1 MFGINEYYDSLL
13 LEAKSP
19 EEIKKILEYKYVQGH
34 NVPMDVLNAVFEMDP
49 TKKKSYTSWALNFW
63 ESDSK
68 TLTNFIQNGTL
79 SNIFNY
85 FKERNNSGLNINAM
99 NSLMA
104 AYNMLPHVDN
114 VLSKNGKGGPEDEY
128 DIVYNTPEWKIAVP
142 HTYEASVKLGYGCRW
157 CTAGAFGDGPG
168 YYRKYTS
175 YGPLWINFDMR
186 KGETCPMDKKEYPYT
201 RYQFLFEYR
210 NYYGELMD
218 SDDDRIHFSDIDM
231 PEEVVAFYEE
241 KDERYKEVID
251 RDGYGDDEDEYDDG
265 NYGYTQAD
273 WEAYGSERFDQGTM
287 IKTSPETGHDLW
299 ILEESNDSEPICGV
313 INKFHV
319 YDSEDASDPISF
331 EDIAKDPRDCVVF
344 EFPSSYVDYPCVI
357 IKTLAGENLV
367 CFIVNNG
374 YRDNYWECSKLKS
387 GENTYGCNDASMA
400 YFITERN
407 ILYVCGANG
416 EHDYM
421 QKVETLDTD
430 FTVKDDVFYMDAIY
444 NTEDDR
450 LNDYKNGTFFEVDYE
465 NGYSGL
471 YYIENDE
478 IETVIGKDCPIY
490 EDGYRIELDEESGHY
505 IVKGKFGKHYLKNW
519 TMINDYPNL
528 AMKNNYNS
536 YDLEEELTDDFY
548 IVKYDVAS
556 GERRYNL
563 YNKNTNTFFYEV
575 KNASDLAKLP
585 RSFSKTRNTDCIIFY
600 FDAKRMDLIYLPTL
614 KCASYDG
621 VKQLDGCNFFIG
633 SNRHTPE
640 GNYQDVYGKFAFDIL
655 DSELNIIYTIDNFI
669 RGIGHGRFI
678 IQNDNKLELFD
689 TNDKRSY
696 FKEYQFIK
704 WGALDNWGGT
714 VCFYSEQLGLCICD
728 CVNHVMTAS
737 GFSHTFRTSL
747 LEGCAYKFVKD
758 NKENIL
764 LNGNFILPE
773 FVDKIIETLPGRG
786 FVFKNNGRLF
796 IANLSGTIY
805 SREPKAVIYP
815 SAKGFPEDSV
825 SNIQNNGN
833 SILFFFKEKDD
844 VSGGEICCT
853 FNFAQNK
860 LIVYNGG
867 YDMDVDGSQAK
878 IDRLMSQQISEVTER
893 FNAMLKRIND
903 VKF

>member
-19 EEIKKILEYKYVQGH
+19 EEIKKILTYKYVQGK
-34 NVPMDVLNAVFEMDP
+34 NVPEIVFERIFNADP
-49 TKKKSYTSWALNFW
+49 TKKKSYANWMLMHWGDEQQLIQKLILEDRLNSF
-63 ESDSK
+63 
-68 TLTNFIQNGTL
+68 FH
-79 SNIFNY
+79 Y
-85 FKERNNSGLNINAM
+85 FQSRQNSGLNLTNIGSVKEAIE
-99 NSLMA
+99 
-104 AYNMLPHVDN
+104 MLPDFDP
-114 VLSKNGKGGPEDEY
+114 VLSKKHKGGPEDDY
-128 DIVYNTPEWKIAVP
+128 DIVYDTPEWKIAVP
-142 HTYEASVKLGYGCRW
+142 HTYAASEKLGTGCRW

-168 YYRKYTS
+168 FYNKYTK
-175 YGPLWINFDMR
+175 YGPLWVNFDMR
-186 KGETCPMDKKEYPYT
+186 QGETCPMDKKEYPYT

-218 SDDDRIHFSDIDM
+218 SNDDRIHFSEIDM

-251 RDGYGDDEDEYDDG
+251 RDGYGDDEDEYDDDDG
-265 NYGYTQAD
+265 NYDYTQAD
-273 WEAYGSERFDQGTM
+273 WEAYESERFDQGTR

-299 ILEESNDSEPICGV
+299 ILEESNESEPICGV

-331 EDIAKDPRDCVVF
+331 EDIAKEPRDCVVF

-357 IKTLAGENLV
+357 IKTLAGANLV
-367 CFIVNNG
+367 CFMVNNG
-374 YRDNYWECSKLKS
+374 YRDNYWECSVLKS

-400 YFITERN
+400 YFITDRN
-407 ILYVCGANG
+407 TLYVCGASG

-421 QKVETLDTD
+421 SQVATLNTD
-430 FTVKDDVFYMDAIY
+430 FTVKDDVFDMDAIY
-444 NTEDDR
+444 NIEDDR
-450 LNDYKNGTFFEVDYE
+450 LDDYKNGNFFEVDYA

-471 YYIENDE
+471 YYIENDD
-478 IETVIGKDCPIY
+478 IEMVIGKDCPIY

-505 IVKGKFGKHYLKNW
+505 VVKGKFGKHYLSNW
-519 TMINDYPNL
+519 TMNSDYH
-528 AMKNNYNS
+528 S
-536 YDLEEELTDDFY
+536 YDLEEELTDDVY
-548 IVKYDVAS
+548 SVKYDVAS

-563 YNKNTNTFFYEV
+563 YNKKTNTFFYEV
-575 KNASDLAKLP
+575 KNTSDLAKLP
-585 RSFSKTRNTDCIIFY
+585 YSFTKTRSTNCIIFN
-600 FDAKRMDLIYLPTL
+600 FETKRMDLIYLPTL

-621 VKQLDGCNFFIG
+621 VKQLEGCDFFLG

-640 GNYQDVYGKFAFDIL
+640 GSYQDVYGKFAYDIL
-655 DSELNIIYTIDNFI
+655 DSESNIIYTIDNFI

-678 IQNDNKLELFD
+678 VQNDGKLELFD
-689 TNDKRSY
+689 TNDKRPY
-696 FKEYQFIK
+696 FKEYQFEK

-714 VCFYSEQLGLCICD
+714 VCFYNEQLGMCICD

-737 GFSHTFRTSL
+737 GFSNVISSRL
-747 LEGCAYKFVKD
+747 LERCTYKFVKD

-773 FVDKIIETLPGRG
+773 FVDKIIETMPERG

-796 IANLSGTIY
+796 IANLSATIY

-815 SAKGFPEDSV
+815 SEKGFPEDSV
-825 SNIQNNGN
+825 SDIKNYG
-833 SILFFFKEKDD
+833 SSLLFVFKEKDD
-844 VSGGEICCT
+844 KSGGEICCT
-853 FNFAQNK
+853 FNFRQNK
-860 LIVYNGG
+860 LIVYDGG
-867 YDMDVDGSQAK
+867 YDMDVNGSQAK
-878 IDRLMSQQISEVTER
+878 IDRLMSPQISEITER